1 MRLCGTLFFYLG
13 SRVLRMNASRKG
25 RYALMSG
32 ILLPGQDKRPQGG
45 ADSGGSSSGG
55 GIELP
60 KGYARKRSEEEPA
73 EAQAETGAAA
83 DAAVAGEET
92 AAAAQQQGQR
102 GRGQDF
108 LFPPTGAQVQCPSC
122 GTPYVVPVFS
132 IIDLGANP
140 ELLGALLGGQVNVA
154 MCTNCG
160 AGGALN
166 APLMVHDPG
175 HDFLG
180 VYTPPS
186 GMDDVQRQKLIGDLT
201 QALMRRLPQ
210 EQRRGYMLTPKQ
222 YMDWQRFM
230 EKMWEFQGV
239 TPEMLR
245 RQRAQTDALQNLV
258 RLTDDEQALD
268 IAIGRYADLIDRQF
282 FGLLDRLAVMISSQG
297 DPQAAQQMMALRNA
311 LLTKTEAGKEIKALQ
326 DKIRDLL
333 ESIPPTATREDV
345 LDVLLAAWQGEDG
358 RDIVTSAA
366 VSLGPVLDYQ
376 FLLLLSERID
386 KTAAGEERQ
395 KLEELRALVTELQDQ
410 QRQNGQATAA
420 QVQEV
425 LQAVLEAPD
434 ATDALRQYSDAID
447 ETFLSLLAGNIERA
461 EKNNATAAARRLRE
475 IYDAAL
481 DILQERMPPEMRL
494 INQLVNA
501 QDKSAVRNLLE
512 ENRSLLS
519 PDFVEALRQ
528 LEDDFRSRNAV
539 DVADKLKSVRAQA
552 QLMM

>member
-1 MRLCGTLFFYLG
+1 
-13 SRVLRMNASRKG
+13 
-25 RYALMSG
+25 
-32 ILLPGQDKRPQGG
+32 
-45 ADSGGSSSGG
+45 
-55 GIELP
+55 
-60 KGYARKRSEEEPA
+60 
-73 EAQAETGAAA
+73 
-83 DAAVAGEET
+83 
-92 AAAAQQQGQR
+92 
-102 GRGQDF
+102 
-108 LFPPTGAQVQCPSC
+108 
-122 GTPYVVPVFS
+122 
-132 IIDLGANP
+132 
-140 ELLGALLGGQVNVA
+140 
-154 MCTNCG
+154 
-160 AGGALN
+160 
-166 APLMVHDPG
+166 
-175 HDFLG
+175 
-180 VYTPPS
+180 
-186 GMDDVQRQKLIGDLT
+186 
-201 QALMRRLPQ
+201 
-210 EQRRGYMLTPKQ
+210 
-222 YMDWQRFM
+222 
-230 EKMWEFQGV
+230 
-239 TPEMLR
+239 
-245 RQRAQTDALQNLV
+245 
-258 RLTDDEQALD
+258 
-268 IAIGRYADLIDRQF
+268 
-282 FGLLDRLAVMISSQG
+282 
-297 DPQAAQQMMALRNA
+297 
-311 LLTKTEAGKEIKALQ
+311 
-326 DKIRDLL
+326 
-333 ESIPPTATREDV
+333 
-345 LDVLLAAWQGEDG
+345 
-358 RDIVTSAA
+358 

-395 KLEELRALVTELQDQ
+395 KLEELRALVTELQEQ

>member
-1 MRLCGTLFFYLG
+1 
-13 SRVLRMNASRKG
+13 
-25 RYALMSG
+25 MSG

-45 ADSGGSSSGG
+45 SGSSGGSSGS

-60 KGYARKRSEEEPA
+60 KGYARKRSDEEQAAPPPA
-73 EAQAETGAAA
+73 ETAPVEESAVPVEEAEAPQRG
-83 DAAVAGEET
+83 GR
-92 AAAAQQQGQR
+92 R
-102 GRGQDF
+102 GRGQEF

-122 GTPYVVPVFS
+122 GTPFVVPIFS
-132 IIDLGANP
+132 LIDLGANP
-140 ELLGALLGGQVNVA
+140 ELLGALLGGQVNMA
-154 MCTNCG
+154 MCPNCG

-180 VYTPPS
+180 VYTPPN

-222 YMDWQRFM
+222 YMDWQRFI
-230 EKMWEFQGV
+230 EKLWEFQGV

-258 RLTDDEQALD
+258 RLVDDEQALD

-282 FGLLDRLAVMISSQG
+282 FGLLDRLAVMISTQG
-297 DPQAAQQMMALRNA
+297 DPQAAQQMMTLRNA
-311 LLTKTEAGKEIKALQ
+311 LLAKTEAGKEIQALQ
-326 DKIRDLL
+326 DKIRALL
-333 ESIPPTATREDV
+333 ESIPQTATREDV
-345 LDVLLAAWQGEDG
+345 LDILLEAWEGDDG

-366 VSLGPVLDYQ
+366 VSLGPILDYQ
-376 FLLLLSERID
+376 FLLILSERID
-386 KTAAGEERQ
+386 QTTDAEERE
-395 KLEELRALVTELQDQ
+395 KMEELRALVTELQEQ
-410 QRQNGQATAA
+410 QRQSLQASAA

-434 ATDALRQYSDAID
+434 AAEALRQYADAID

-501 QDKSAVRNLLE
+501 QDKAAVRKLLE
-512 ENRSLLS
+512 ENRSLID
-519 PDFVEALRQ
+519 PDFIEALRQ
-528 LEDDFRSRNAV
+528 LEDDFRGRSAI

>member
-1 MRLCGTLFFYLG
+1 
-13 SRVLRMNASRKG
+13 
-25 RYALMSG
+25 MSG

-45 ADSGGSSSGG
+45 GSAGSSGSS

-60 KGYARKRSEEEPA
+60 KGYARKRSEEETAAQPSDEQLQAQPEAGAPA
-73 EAQAETGAAA
+73 EGA
-83 DAAVAGEET
+83 DAA
-92 AAAAQQQGQR
+92 AQGRR
-102 GRGQDF
+102 GRGQEF

-122 GTPYVVPVFS
+122 GTPFVVPIFS

-154 MCTNCG
+154 MCPNCG

-166 APLMVHDPG
+166 APLMIHDPG

-180 VYTPPS
+180 VYTPPT

-222 YMDWQRFM
+222 YMDWQRFV
-230 EKMWEFQGV
+230 EKLWEFQGV

-333 ESIPPTATREDV
+333 DSIPPTATREDV
-345 LDVLLAAWQGEDG
+345 LDILVGAWQGEDG

-366 VSLGPVLDYQ
+366 VSLGPILDYQ

-386 KTAAGEERQ
+386 QTTAADERQ

-410 QRQNGQATAA
+410 QRQNVQAAAA

-434 ATDALRQYSDAID
+434 AAEALQQYADAID
-447 ETFLSLLAGNIERA
+447 DTFLGLLASNIERA

-501 QDKSAVRNLLE
+501 QDKGGVRKLLE
-512 ENRSLLS
+512 ENRSLIS

-528 LEDDFRSRNAV
+528 LEDDFRARNAV

>member
-1 MRLCGTLFFYLG
+1 
-13 SRVLRMNASRKG
+13 
-25 RYALMSG
+25 MSG
-32 ILLPGQDKRPQGG
+32 ILLPGQDKRPQG
-45 ADSGGSSSGG
+45 SSGSSGS

-60 KGYARKRSEEEPA
+60 KGFARKRS
-73 EAQAETGAAA
+73 
-83 DAAVAGEET
+83 VEET
-92 AAAAQQQGQR
+92 AAQTEAEATNESTAEAAVPAGAEEAEATQAQGRR
-102 GRGQDF
+102 GRGQEF
-108 LFPPTGAQVQCPSC
+108 LFPPTGAQVQCPNC
-122 GTPYVVPVFS
+122 GTPYVVPIFS

-140 ELLGALLGGQVNVA
+140 ELLGALLGGQVNTA
-154 MCTNCG
+154 MCPNCG

-180 VYTPPS
+180 VYTPPA

-222 YMDWQRFM
+222 YMDWQRFV
-230 EKMWEFQGV
+230 EKLWEFQGV

-258 RLTDDEQALD
+258 RLVDDEQALD
-268 IAIGRYADLIDRQF
+268 ISIGRYTDLIDRQF

-297 DPQAAQQMMALRNA
+297 DPQAAQQMMTLRNA
-311 LLTKTEAGKEIKALQ
+311 LLAKTEAGKEIKALQ

-333 ESIPPTATREDV
+333 ESIPPTATRADV
-345 LDVLLAAWQGEDG
+345 LDILLRAWQGEDG
-358 RDIVTSAA
+358 RDIVTSAV
-366 VSLGPVLDYQ
+366 VSLGPILDYQ

-386 KTAAGEERQ
+386 QTTAADERQ

-410 QRQNGQATAA
+410 QRQSMQTTAA

-434 ATDALRQYSDAID
+434 AAEALRQYADAID

-461 EKNNATAAARRLRE
+461 EKSNATAAVRRLRE

-501 QDKSAVRNLLE
+501 QDKSGVRKLLE
-512 ENRSLLS
+512 ENRSLIS

-528 LEDDFRSRNAV
+528 LEDDFRSRSAM

>member
-1 MRLCGTLFFYLG
+1 
-13 SRVLRMNASRKG
+13 
-25 RYALMSG
+25 MSG
-32 ILLPGQDKRPQGG
+32 ILLPGQEKRPQGG
-45 ADSGGSSSGG
+45 SSSSGS

-60 KGYARKRSEEEPA
+60 KGYARKRS
-73 EAQAETGAAA
+73 
-83 DAAVAGEET
+83 DEET
-92 AAAAQQQGQR
+92 APVETPAEQAGADQAAGDQAPAEGGDAQAGRGRR
-102 GRGQDF
+102 GRGQEF
-108 LFPPTGAQVQCPSC
+108 LFPPTGAQVQCPNC
-122 GTPYVVPVFS
+122 GTPYVVPIFS

-140 ELLGALLGGQVNVA
+140 ELLGALLGGQVNMA
-154 MCTNCG
+154 MCPNCG
-160 AGGALN
+160 AGGALS

-180 VYTPPS
+180 VYTPPT

-222 YMDWQRFM
+222 YMDWQRFV
-230 EKMWEFQGV
+230 EKLWEFQGV

-258 RLTDDEQALD
+258 RLVDDEQALEL
-268 IAIGRYADLIDRQF
+268 AIDRYADLIDRQF

-311 LLTKTEAGKEIKALQ
+311 LLTKTPAGQEIKVLQ
-326 DKIRDLL
+326 DKIRGVL

-345 LDVLLAAWQGEDG
+345 LEILLGAWGGDDG

-366 VSLGPVLDYQ
+366 VSLGPILDYQ
-376 FLLLLSERID
+376 FLLAVSARLD
-386 KTAAGEERQ
+386 QATDPEERR
-395 KLEELRALVTELQDQ
+395 KLEELRALVMDLQDQ
-410 QRQNGQATAA
+410 QRQNVQAAAA

-434 ATDALRQYSDAID
+434 AAEALRQYADAID
-447 ETFLSLLAGNIERA
+447 ETFLGLLAGNIERA

-501 QDKSAVRNLLE
+501 QDKGAVRKLLE
-512 ENRSLLS
+512 ENRSLID

-528 LEDDFRSRNAV
+528 LEDDFRNRNAM

>member
-1 MRLCGTLFFYLG
+1 
-13 SRVLRMNASRKG
+13 
-25 RYALMSG
+25 MSG

-45 ADSGGSSSGG
+45 GSAGSSGSS

-60 KGYARKRSEEEPA
+60 KGYARKRSEEETAAQPSDEQLQAQPEAGAPA
-73 EAQAETGAAA
+73 EGA
-83 DAAVAGEET
+83 DAA
-92 AAAAQQQGQR
+92 AQGRR
-102 GRGQDF
+102 GRGQEF

-122 GTPYVVPVFS
+122 GTPFVVPIFS

-154 MCTNCG
+154 MCPNCG

-166 APLMVHDPG
+166 APLMIHDPG

-180 VYTPPS
+180 VYTPPT

-222 YMDWQRFM
+222 YMDWQRFI
-230 EKMWEFQGV
+230 EKLWEFQGV

-326 DKIRDLL
+326 DKIRD
-333 ESIPPTATREDV
+333 SAR
-345 LDVLLAAWQGEDG
+345 LDPAHRHARGCARHPG
-358 RDIVTSAA
+358 RC
-366 VSLGPVLDYQ
+366 
-376 FLLLLSERID
+376 
-386 KTAAGEERQ
+386 
-395 KLEELRALVTELQDQ
+395 
-410 QRQNGQATAA
+410 
-420 QVQEV
+420 
-425 LQAVLEAPD
+425 
-434 ATDALRQYSDAID
+434 
-447 ETFLSLLAGNIERA
+447 LAGRG
-461 EKNNATAAARRLRE
+461 R
-475 IYDAAL
+475 
-481 DILQERMPPEMRL
+481 P
-494 INQLVNA
+494 
-501 QDKSAVRNLLE
+501 
-512 ENRSLLS
+512 
-519 PDFVEALRQ
+519 
-528 LEDDFRSRNAV
+528 
-539 DVADKLKSVRAQA
+539 
-552 QLMM
+552 

>member
-1 MRLCGTLFFYLG
+1 
-13 SRVLRMNASRKG
+13 
-25 RYALMSG
+25 MSG

-45 ADSGGSSSGG
+45 GSSGSSGS

-60 KGYARKRSEEEPA
+60 KGYARKRSEEETAAPPPGETAPA
-73 EAQAETGAAA
+73 EESASLAGAEEAEAPQRG
-83 DAAVAGEET
+83 GR
-92 AAAAQQQGQR
+92 R
-102 GRGQDF
+102 GRGQEF

-122 GTPYVVPVFS
+122 GTPFVVPIFS

-154 MCTNCG
+154 MCPNCG
-160 AGGALN
+160 AGGALS

-180 VYTPPS
+180 VYTPPT

-230 EKMWEFQGV
+230 EKLWEFQGV

-258 RLTDDEQALD
+258 RLVDDEQALD

-282 FGLLDRLAVMISSQG
+282 FGLLDRLAVMISTQG
-297 DPQAAQQMMALRNA
+297 DPQAAQQMMTLRNA
-311 LLTKTEAGKEIKALQ
+311 LLAKTEAGKEIQALQ
-326 DKIRDLL
+326 DKIRALL

-345 LDVLLAAWQGEDG
+345 LDVLLGAWEGEEG
-358 RDIVTSAA
+358 RDVVTSAA
-366 VSLGPVLDYQ
+366 VSLGPILDYQ
-376 FLLLLSERID
+376 FLLILSERID
-386 KTAAGEERQ
+386 QTTDAEERE
-395 KLEELRALVTELQDQ
+395 KMEELRALVTELQEQ
-410 QRQNGQATAA
+410 QRQGMQASAA

-434 ATDALRQYSDAID
+434 ATEALRQYTDAID

-461 EKNNATAAARRLRE
+461 ERSNATAAARRLRD

-501 QDKSAVRNLLE
+501 QDKGAVRKLLE
-512 ENRSLLS
+512 ENRSLIDS
-519 PDFVEALRQ
+519 DFVEALRQ
-528 LEDDFRSRNAV
+528 LEDDFRGRNAV

>member
-1 MRLCGTLFFYLG
+1 
-13 SRVLRMNASRKG
+13 
-25 RYALMSG
+25 MSG

-45 ADSGGSSSGG
+45 STSGGS

-60 KGYARKRSEEEPA
+60 KGYARKRGEEEAAAASPA
-73 EAQAETGAAA
+73 ETAPVD
-83 DAAVAGEET
+83 DAAVAAGVEE
-92 AAAAQQQGQR
+92 AEAPQR
-102 GRGQDF
+102 GGRRSRGQEF

-140 ELLGALLGGQVNVA
+140 ELLGALLGGQVNMA

-222 YMDWQRFM
+222 YMDWQRFI

-258 RLTDDEQALD
+258 RLVDDEQALD

-282 FGLLDRLAVMISSQG
+282 FGLLDRLAVMISTQG
-297 DPQAAQQMMALRNA
+297 DPQAAQQMMTLRNA
-311 LLTKTEAGKEIKALQ
+311 LLAKTDAGKEIQALQ
-326 DKIRDLL
+326 DKIRALL

-345 LDVLLAAWQGEDG
+345 LDILLGAWEGDDG
-358 RDIVTSAA
+358 RDIVTSAS
-366 VSLGPVLDYQ
+366 VSLGPILDYQ
-376 FLLLLSERID
+376 FLLILSERID
-386 KTAAGEERQ
+386 QTTDAAEQE

-410 QRQNGQATAA
+410 QRQSMQASAA

-434 ATDALRQYSDAID
+434 AAEALRQYADAID

-461 EKNNATAAARRLRE
+461 ERSNATAAARRLRE

-501 QDKSAVRNLLE
+501 QDKGAVRKLLE
-512 ENRSLLS
+512 ENRSLIDS
-519 PDFVEALRQ
+519 DFVEALRQ
-528 LEDDFRSRNAV
+528 LEDDFRGRNAV
-539 DVADKLKSVRAQA
+539 DVADKLKSLRAQA

>member
-1 MRLCGTLFFYLG
+1 M
-13 SRVLRMNASRKG
+13 
-25 RYALMSG
+25 
-32 ILLPGQDKRPQGG
+32 
-45 ADSGGSSSGG
+45 
-55 GIELP
+55 
-60 KGYARKRSEEEPA
+60 
-73 EAQAETGAAA
+73 
-83 DAAVAGEET
+83 
-92 AAAAQQQGQR
+92 
-102 GRGQDF
+102 
-108 LFPPTGAQVQCPSC
+108 FPPTGAQVQCPNC
-122 GTPYVVPVFS
+122 GTPFVVPIFQ

-160 AGGALN
+160 AGGALS

-180 VYTPPS
+180 VYTPAN

-222 YMDWQRFM
+222 YMDWQRFV
-230 EKMWEFQGV
+230 EKLWEFQGV

-245 RQRAQTDALQNLV
+245 RQRQQTDALQNLV
-258 RLTDDEQALD
+258 RLADDEQALD
-268 IAIGRYADLIDRQF
+268 IALERYGDLIDRQF
-282 FGLLDRLAVMISSQG
+282 FGLLDRLALMVSSQG
-297 DPQAAQQMMALRNA
+297 DQQAMQQMMSLRA
-311 LLTKTEAGKEIKALQ
+311 SLLDKTEAGREIKALQ
-326 DKIRDLL
+326 EKIRSLL
-333 ESIPPTATREDV
+333 ESIPPSATREDV
-345 LDVLLAAWQGEDG
+345 LDILLGAWQDEDG

-366 VSLGPVLDYQ
+366 VSLGPILDYQ

-386 KTAAGEERQ
+386 QAADDGERE
-395 KLEELRALVTELQDQ
+395 KLEELRALVTDLQDQ
-410 QRQNGQATAA
+410 QRQNVQAAAA

-434 ATDALRQYSDAID
+434 AAAALRQYEDAID
-447 ETFLSLLAGNIERA
+447 ETFLGLLAGNIQRA
-461 EKNNATAAARRLRE
+461 EQNNATAAARRLRE

-501 QDKSAVRNLLE
+501 QDKGAVRKLLE
-512 ENRSLLS
+512 ENRSLLG
-519 PDFVEALRQ
+519 PEFVEALRQ
-528 LEDDFRSRNAV
+528 LEDDFRSRNAA

>member
-1 MRLCGTLFFYLG
+1 
-13 SRVLRMNASRKG
+13 
-25 RYALMSG
+25 MSG

-45 ADSGGSSSGG
+45 GSSGSGGSSSG
-55 GIELP
+55 IELP
-60 KGYARKRSEEEPA
+60 KGFARKRSEEEQAAEQAADQAGVTAPAGDATVPA
-73 EAQAETGAAA
+73 EEAEAPQRG
-83 DAAVAGEET
+83 GR
-92 AAAAQQQGQR
+92 R
-102 GRGQDF
+102 GRGQEF
-108 LFPPTGAQVQCPSC
+108 LFPPTGAQVQCPNC

-140 ELLGALLGGQVNVA
+140 ELLGALLGGQVNMA
-154 MCTNCG
+154 MCSNCG

-180 VYTPPS
+180 VYTPPN

-222 YMDWQRFM
+222 YMDWQRFT
-230 EKMWEFQGV
+230 EKLWEFQGV

-258 RLTDDEQALD
+258 RLVDDEQALD
-268 IAIGRYADLIDRQF
+268 IAIARYADLIDRQF

-297 DPQAAQQMMALRNA
+297 DPQAAQQMMTLRNA
-311 LLTKTEAGKEIKALQ
+311 LLAKTAAGKEIKALQ
-326 DKIRDLL
+326 DKIRELL
-333 ESIPPTATREDV
+333 ESIPQTATREDV
-345 LDVLLAAWQGEDG
+345 LDILLGAWEGEDG
-358 RDIVTSAA
+358 RDVVTSAA
-366 VSLGPVLDYQ
+366 VSLGPILDYQ

-386 KTAAGEERQ
+386 QTADAEARQ
-395 KLEELRALVTELQDQ
+395 KLEELRALVTDLQDQ
-410 QRQNGQATAA
+410 QRQSIQASAA

-434 ATDALRQYSDAID
+434 ASEALRQYADAID

-481 DILQERMPPEMRL
+481 EVLQERMPPEMRL

-501 QDKSAVRNLLE
+501 QDKGAVRKLLE
-512 ENRSLLS
+512 ENRSLLD
-519 PDFVEALRQ
+519 PDFIEALRQ
-528 LEDDFRSRNAV
+528 LEDDFRARNGI

>member
-1 MRLCGTLFFYLG
+1 
-13 SRVLRMNASRKG
+13 
-25 RYALMSG
+25 
-32 ILLPGQDKRPQGG
+32 LPGQDKRPQGG
-45 ADSGGSSSGG
+45 SSAGASGSSGS

-60 KGYARKRSEEEPA
+60 KGFSRKRTEEEAAPAAEAPATDSTPEAAAPEA
-73 EAQAETGAAA
+73 EAQQPGR
-83 DAAVAGEET
+83 
-92 AAAAQQQGQR
+92 R
-102 GRGQDF
+102 GRGQEF
-108 LFPPTGAQVQCPSC
+108 LFPPTGAQVQCPNC
-122 GTPYVVPVFS
+122 GTPFVVPIFQ

-160 AGGALN
+160 AGGALS

-180 VYTPPS
+180 VYTPPN

-222 YMDWQRFM
+222 YIDWQRFV
-230 EKMWEFQGV
+230 EKLWEFQGV

-245 RQRAQTDALQNLV
+245 RQRQQTDALQNLV
-258 RLTDDEQALD
+258 RLADDEQALD
-268 IAIGRYADLIDRQF
+268 IALERYGDLIDRQF
-282 FGLLDRLAVMISSQG
+282 FGLLDRLALMVSSQG
-297 DPQAAQQMMALRNA
+297 DQQAMQQMMSLRA
-311 LLTKTEAGKEIKALQ
+311 SLLNKTEAGREIKALQ
-326 DKIRDLL
+326 EKIRSLL
-333 ESIPPTATREDV
+333 ESIPPSATREDV

-366 VSLGPVLDYQ
+366 VSLGPILDYQ

-386 KTAAGEERQ
+386 QTADGGERE
-395 KLEELRALVTELQDQ
+395 KLEELRALVTDLQDQ
-410 QRQNGQATAA
+410 QRQNVQAAAA

-434 ATDALRQYSDAID
+434 AAEALRQYEDAID
-447 ETFLSLLAGNIERA
+447 ETFLGLLAGNIQRA
-461 EKNNATAAARRLRE
+461 EQNNATAAARRLRE

-481 DILQERMPPEMRL
+481 DILQERMPPEMRV

-501 QDKSAVRNLLE
+501 QDKGAVRKLLE
-512 ENRSLLS
+512 ENRSLLG
-519 PDFVEALRQ
+519 PEFVEALRQ
-528 LEDDFRSRNAV
+528 LEDDFRARNAV

>member
-1 MRLCGTLFFYLG
+1 
-13 SRVLRMNASRKG
+13 
-25 RYALMSG
+25 MSG
-32 ILLPGQDKRPQGG
+32 IILPGQDRRPQGG
-45 ADSGGSSSGG
+45 GSGSGGSSGG
-55 GIELP
+55 GSGIELP
-60 KGYARKRSEEEPA
+60 KGFSRRRDE
-73 EAQAETGAAA
+73 
-83 DAAVAGEET
+83 EET
-92 AAAAQQQGQR
+92 AAAAAEAASELAVSAENDVPEAPEGEDAAPQRQGRR
-102 GRGQDF
+102 GRGQEF
-108 LFPPTGAQVQCPSC
+108 MFPPTGAQVQCPNC
-122 GTPYVVPVFS
+122 GNPFVVPIFS

-140 ELLGALLGGQVNVA
+140 ELLGALLGGQVNTA
-154 MCTNCG
+154 MCPNCG

-166 APLMVHDPG
+166 APLMIHDPG

-180 VYTPPS
+180 VYTPPT
-186 GMDDVQRQKLIGDLT
+186 GIDDVQRQKLIGDLT

-222 YMDWQRFM
+222 YMDWQRFV
-230 EKMWEFQGV
+230 EKLWEFQGV

-258 RLTDDEQALD
+258 RLVDDEQALD
-268 IAIGRYADLIDRQF
+268 IAITRHADLIDRQF

-297 DPQAAQQMMALRNA
+297 DPQAAQQMMVLRNA
-311 LLTKTEAGKEIKALQ
+311 LLAKTDAGKEIKALQ
-326 DKIRDLL
+326 DKIRNLL

-345 LDVLLAAWQGEDG
+345 LDVLIGAWQGEDG
-358 RDIVTSAA
+358 RDVVTSAA
-366 VSLGPVLDYQ
+366 VSLGPILDYQ
-376 FLLLLSERID
+376 FLLLLSARLD
-386 KTAAGEERQ
+386 QTDDAAERQ
-395 KLEELRALVTELQDQ
+395 KLEELRTLVTDLQDE
-410 QRQNGQATAA
+410 QRQNVQASAA

-434 ATDALRQYSDAID
+434 AAGALREYADAID
-447 ETFLSLLAGNIERA
+447 ETFLGLLAGNIERA
-461 EKNNATAAARRLRE
+461 EKANANAAARRLRE

-501 QDKSAVRNLLE
+501 QDKGAVRKLLE
-512 ENRSLLS
+512 ENRNVLN
-519 PDFVEALRQ
+519 PEFIGALHQ